1 MSRIKVGLVLALAL
15 WVGIGAIGWGQQ
27 QAVVKDVRVA
37 GNEQVPAQ
45 RILNEITFA
54 PGDTI
59 GTEAIQQSAQR
70 IFDLGL
76 FHDVRPDIQQDPDGV
91 VITFQV
97 AENPVVQEIQ
107 ISGNRQYE
115 VTWDVLGLKIPFF
128 WDILKTERVI
138 EILEEHEVALYEQV
152 NLNNLSDAL
161 AAMRQEYEQQ
171 GYFWINIDQERMLR
185 SLQSGEALLIP
196 IQELNVEEIRI
207 QGLNEELEGIAR
219 ELISI
224 PLNEP
229 PKIQALQGSFTALN
243 NSIYF
248 ESFDPASQENLQ
260 MQPGSRVDTLV
271 LALQLRTRSLIDGTV
286 APERIDFEGNTVFS
300 DERLRRQ
307 LGPWEPGTSLNNL
320 DLLHVLSGAYDL
332 YHDSGYTQM
341 ELTVDPGDGA
351 LNVSI
356 SEGRVRNVLV
366 RLNSEDGY
374 TELAFTPDG
383 PTEPAHFALDEQGE
397 PVPAETAPG
406 HTKPYVVENALQI
419 APDEIFNENKL
430 RDTHR
435 TLMELEYFEDVQVN
449 VEPVADE
456 ANRVDV
462 SLSIAE
468 GTKLGS
474 FNGVLTAN
482 DSGLVGK
489 LSLSEKN
496 LFGTGQ
502 DVSLEYDRGILGPA
516 LANWSLVYTTHGF
529 FQEFKDFTVRLFQ
542 TFERPTVEEEITRT
556 GGELSVTY
564 PLSSTTDL
572 RVGGRHE
579 NFQECAR
586 GGESCEPP
594 GVTDSITLGW
604 INDTRDNPAFAMEG
618 GRRVAEIE
626 QAGGFSVGT
635 EFTKLTGSAVQH
647 LATLKDQNV
656 AVRLMSGWG
665 VGGGGEALPSQERFS
680 LGGPAT
686 VRGLTSKQV
695 DAYLVLN
702 TEYRVKWLEQFSTAA
717 FVDWGLGPDAWGEDQ
732 HLRGTAGIEAR
743 VSLPFLG
750 TVRFALAWELR
761 SEFTLIPRF
770 SFAFGPMF

>member
-1 MSRIKVGLVLALAL
+1 
-15 WVGIGAIGWGQQ
+15 
-27 QAVVKDVRVA
+27 
-37 GNEQVPAQ
+37 
-45 RILNEITFA
+45 
-54 PGDTI
+54 
-59 GTEAIQQSAQR
+59 
-70 IFDLGL
+70 
-76 FHDVRPDIQQDPDGV
+76 
-91 VITFQV
+91 
-97 AENPVVQEIQ
+97 
-107 ISGNRQYE
+107 
-115 VTWDVLGLKIPFF
+115 
-128 WDILKTERVI
+128 
-138 EILEEHEVALYEQV
+138 
-152 NLNNLSDAL
+152 
-161 AAMRQEYEQQ
+161 
-171 GYFWINIDQERMLR
+171 
-185 SLQSGEALLIP
+185 
-196 IQELNVEEIRI
+196 
-207 QGLNEELEGIAR
+207 
-219 ELISI
+219 
-224 PLNEP
+224 
-229 PKIQALQGSFTALN
+229 
-243 NSIYF
+243 
-248 ESFDPASQENLQ
+248 
-260 MQPGSRVDTLV
+260 
-271 LALQLRTRSLIDGTV
+271 
-286 APERIDFEGNTVFS
+286 
-300 DERLRRQ
+300 
-307 LGPWEPGTSLNNL
+307 
-320 DLLHVLSGAYDL
+320 
-332 YHDSGYTQM
+332 M
-341 ELTVDPGDGA
+341 ELAVEPAADGA
-351 LNVSI
+351 LTVSV
-356 SEGRVRNVLV
+356 SEGRVRNVAV

-383 PTEPAHFALDEQGE
+383 PSSPTHVAFDEQGE
-397 PVPAETAPG
+397 PVPAERAPG

-419 APDEIFNENKL
+419 APGQIFNQNKL

-435 TLMELEYFEDVQVN
+435 TLMELEYFDNVQVD
-449 VEPVADE
+449 VEPAGSGD
-456 ANRVDV
+456 NRVDV
-462 SLSIAE
+462 TLVITE

-594 GVTDSITLGW
+594 GVTDSVTLGW
-604 INDTRDNPAFAMEG
+604 INDTRDNPAFAREG
-618 GRRVAEIE
+618 GRRVAEVE

-635 EFTKLTGSAVQH
+635 EFTKLTGSAVHH

-656 AVRLMSGWG
+656 AVRLMGGWG
-665 VGGGGEALPSQERFS
+665 VGGAGEGLPLQERFS

-686 VRGLTSKQV
+686 VRGLTSKRADQ
-695 DAYLVLN
+695 YLVLN
-702 TEYRVKWLEQFSTAA
+702 TEYRVRWLEQFSTAA
-717 FVDWGLGPDAWGEDQ
+717 FVDWGLGPNAWGEDQ

-750 TVRFALAWELR
+750 TVRFALAWELE
-761 SEFTLIPRF
+761 SAFTLIPRF